1 MRAAVRIP
9 TILFLPAISLVAG
22 IVPAYGEVT
31 SVTGT
36 ATALVVHQHGAT
48 ELQRDFN
55 QQIVPLTNDAPP
67 ITARSKLD
75 RLLEDGEVPAAGQ
88 VVAIL
93 HEPNLTGSGRPN
105 DAGLDL
111 GAFSDDD
118 FSSWIVEGTVTEVR
132 TLVLHPADIG
142 GDVRR
147 GSRTRVEGRVVLSG
161 VMLITA
167 DEVGKDLSD
176 VNVRFRFHVI
186 QRSPDH
192 DPVEVLAGLL
202 VLAGDA
208 NGVASITEVSG
219 AMAGAFLPVIE
230 FPNFIE
236 ALPVVQA
243 VPFTGLE
250 FPYTYDVVVGE
261 PFDLELFVEAT
272 LHTTPDGTGAAA
284 VFGLPQEG
292 IASVIER
299 VKEPDLGKQLTDM
312 IAREVDTTGEAYK
325 NGGGTIVGPSPFLF
339 PACGLMG
346 FETTGLAAVAIACF
360 LWGHIGR
367 RRNAGRPEG

>member
-1 MRAAVRIP
+1 M
-9 TILFLPAISLVAG
+9 SWVAG

-31 SVTGT
+31 NVTGT
-36 ATALVVHQHGAT
+36 ATSLVIHRHGGT

-75 RLLEDGEVPAAGQ
+75 RLLAGGEVTAAGQ

-118 FSSWIVEGTVTEVR
+118 FSSWTVEGAVTEVR
-132 TLVLHPADIG
+132 TVVLHPADVG

-147 GSRTRVEGRVVLSG
+147 GSRTRVEGRVVVSG

-167 DEVGKDLSD
+167 DELGKDLSG

-186 QRSPDH
+186 QRFPDH

-219 AMAGAFLPVIE
+219 AMAGAFLPVME

-236 ALPVVQA
+236 ALPMVQA

-292 IASVIER
+292 LASVIER

-325 NGGGTIVGPSPFLF
+325 DGGGMIVGPSPFLF

-346 FETTGLAAVAIACF
+346 FETAGLAAVAAACF
-360 LWGHIGR
+360 LLGRVGR
-367 RRNAGRPEG
+367 RRNAGRSKG